1 MPIAMPRYLVAS
13 LVFLAGLLV
22 VAWIGLGPLGRHG
35 LGAGMTALIAAGYLA
50 GAWEL
55 YRYDRASAG
64 LDAAVEMLD
73 RAPARLQDWLA
84 QVPAGLHESVRLRV
98 QGERVPLPA
107 PLLTPYL
114 VGLLVLL
121 GMLGTLLGM
130 MVTLRGTGLALES
143 AGDLAAV
150 QSSLAAPVKG
160 LGFAFGTS
168 IAGVA
173 SSAMLGLLAALA
185 RRARVQAVRRLD
197 QRIAG
202 VLQPFSRQ
210 WQREQVFG
218 LLQRQAEQLPA
229 LVERL
234 QAMTA
239 ALQTQAEH
247 SAARQLEAQQAFHA
261 RTEAAQTAWIA
272 QLGQTLQAS
281 VGDSARAVGATLQP
295 LLQETLHTLARQ
307 ATELHAQVQTAVR
320 AQLDGV
326 SAGLETATTRVA
338 GQWETA
344 LQRQQ
349 QAQEAQATRLQQLLD
364 GFAET
369 FGQRSDALVDRLSG
383 RMEAAADI
391 QAEHWRQALAQQ
403 TQAQESLARHH
414 AQALEQAVAA
424 FTGHGEAL
432 LAVLDQRHAE
442 QMRTRAEAEQAHLS
456 ALRAGFTATAGQLL
470 LDWRAA
476 GEQIVERQRALG
488 EALAA
493 QASEQAQAVDR
504 QQQALTA
511 LVQDVERRGQVWLDA
526 LGQAQS
532 SLRQVLEARDTQR
545 LATWTEAFAGLTARL
560 EAQWN
565 RTGQAMAERQQAI
578 CEALARTADAI
589 GEQGR
594 RHAEATFAEVARLL
608 QTAAEAPK
616 AAADMVAELRQ
627 KLSDSMV
634 RDTAMLDER
643 NRLLGTLETLLDA
656 VNRASGEQRVAA
668 EALVSTSAD
677 LLEQVG
683 RRFSERIESEA
694 GKLEAAAAQIT
705 GSAMDVA
712 GLGEA
717 FGAAVQAYGASNEA
731 LMQRLEQ
738 IATALEQ
745 AQARGDEQLAYYV
758 AQARE
763 VVDLSV
769 LSQRQIVEELQ
780 RLATRGTAS
789 A

>member
-22 VAWIGLGPLGRHG
+22 VAWIGLGPPGRHG

-234 QAMTA
+234 QGMTA

>member
-22 VAWIGLGPLGRHG
+22 VAWIGLGPPGRHG

-84 QVPAGLHESVRLRV
+84 QVPAGLRESVRLRV

>member
-22 VAWIGLGPLGRHG
+22 VAWIGLGPPGRHG